1 MEMSLLYSGM
11 TIEGFDVGITSMKK
25 GEKAQLTIQAGY
37 AIKPG
42 RTTMDKMMP
51 TGDGE
56 EKPEPPPP
64 TLPDVPENMM
74 REDKVV
80 FEVSLQ
86 TEVSKNILKKSV
98 KRFYTNVD

>member
-1 MEMSLLYSGM
+1 MSLFCSGM
-11 TIEGFDVGITSMKK
+11 TIEGFDLGITSMKK
-25 GEKAQLTIQAGY
+25 GEKAQLIVQAGY

-51 TGDGE
+51 MGGDDA

-64 TLPDVPENMM
+64 IQPDVPENML

-80 FEVSLQ
+80 FEVNHLLMTHES
-86 TEVSKNILKKSV
+86 
-98 KRFYTNVD
+98 